1 MSRSGPGRGPRRLH
15 AQIFWAMA
23 MAILAAI
30 ALGGLASTWF
40 WHREPRL
47 PAFATAAAS
56 FAVRDLPQ
64 GAALPPA
71 LAARARELDL
81 SLALWDARG
90 ELLAVSGPALPEPS
104 AAAPEPGFWGSYHAL
119 GVNLRLPD
127 GRTLAVGALRSEA
140 GPHRRWPL
148 PLPLLIAGLGVL
160 LALLAYPIARRIT
173 RRLARLSESL
183 ERFGQGDL
191 SARVEVRG
199 RDEIAALAQR
209 FNASATRIEALVEQ
223 QRRVL
228 ASASHELRA
237 PLSRLRM
244 ALELALEPN
253 AQLAEPRRAKL
264 LADASAD
271 IDELD
276 GLVADVLLASRAQR
290 PPDQRAF
297 EPIAL
302 VALVRAEAE
311 RAQLPCAVADGL
323 ASATVRG
330 DARML
335 VRLIR
340 NLIDN
345 ARKHAGGHGLELA
358 LSRDG
363 SDLLLSVLDRGPG
376 VAEAERE
383 RIFEPF
389 YRPAGHREGQGG
401 GVGLGLSLVADIARL
416 HGGSAR
422 HRAREGG
429 GSAIDVRLPLS

>member
-1 MSRSGPGRGPRRLH
+1 
-15 AQIFWAMA
+15 MA
-23 MAILAAI
+23 FAILAAI

-40 WHREPRL
+40 WHREPEL
-47 PAFATAAAS
+47 PSFATAAAK

-64 GAALPPA
+64 GSALQPA

-90 ELLAVSGPALPEPS
+90 ALLARSGSALPERPAS
-104 AAAPEPGFWGSYHAL
+104 APELGFWGSRSAI

-127 GRTLAVGALRSEA
+127 GRTLGVGAPRSQI
-140 GPHRRWPL
+140 GPHRGWSL
-148 PLPLLIAGLGVL
+148 PLPLLIAVLGVL
-160 LALLAYPIARRIT
+160 LALLALPIARRIT

-199 RDEIAALAQR
+199 RDEIAALAHR
-209 FNASATRIEALVEQ
+209 FNASAARIEALVAQ

-237 PLSRLRM
+237 PLARLRM

-253 AQLAEPRRAKL
+253 AQLEEPRRAQL
-264 LADASAD
+264 LGDASAD

-276 GLVADVLLASRAQR
+276 GLVADVLIASRAQR

-297 EPIAL
+297 EPVELA
-302 VALVRAEAE
+302 ALVRAEAE
-311 RAQLPCAVADGL
+311 RAQAPCTIAAGL
-323 ASATVRG
+323 EAAAATVRG
-330 DARML
+330 DSRML
-335 VRLIR
+335 VRLLR

-345 ARKHAGGHGLELA
+345 ARKHAGGSGLELA
-358 LSRDG
+358 LRRDG
-363 SDLLLSVLDRGPG
+363 GELVLRVLDRGPG
-376 VAEAERE
+376 VPEAERE

-401 GVGLGLSLVADIARL
+401 GVGLGLSLVADIARM

-422 HRAREGG
+422 HHPREGG
-429 GSAIDVRLPLS
+429 GSAIEVRLPSASGPPRHA

>member
-1 MSRSGPGRGPRRLH
+1 MRPRAPRRLH
-15 AQIFWAMA
+15 AQIFFAMA
-23 MAILAAI
+23 FAILAAI

-40 WHREPRL
+40 WHREPHL
-47 PAFATAAAS
+47 PPFATAAAS
-56 FAVRDLPQ
+56 FAVRDLPRGEGLQ
-64 GAALPPA
+64 RALT
-71 LAARARELDL
+71 ARARELDL

-90 ELLAVSGPALPEPS
+90 RLLAHSGGELPERLS
-104 AAAPEPGFWGSYHAL
+104 RSPEPGIWGSRSAV
-119 GVNLRLPD
+119 GVNVRLPD
-127 GRTLAVGALRSEA
+127 GRTLGAGTPRADL
-140 GPHRRWPL
+140 GPHRGWL
-148 PLPLLIAGLGVL
+148 PLPLLIAALGVL

-199 RDEIAALAQR
+199 RDEIAALATR
-209 FNASATRIEALVEQ
+209 FNASAARIEALVAQ

-237 PLSRLRM
+237 PLARLRM

-253 AQLAEPRRAKL
+253 AQLSEPRRAQL
-264 LADASAD
+264 LHDASAD

-290 PPDQRAF
+290 PADARAF
-297 EPIAL
+297 EPVDLAAL
-302 VALVRAEAE
+302 LRAEAA
-311 RAQLPCAVADGL
+311 RAQLPCTVAEGL
-323 ASATVRG
+323 GQNTVRG

-335 VRLIR
+335 ARLLR

-345 ARKHAGGHGLELA
+345 ARKHAGGDGLELQ
-358 LSRDG
+358 LSRNGDR
-363 SDLLLSVLDRGPG
+363 LVLSVLDRGPG
-376 VAEAERE
+376 VPEVERE

-401 GVGLGLSLVADIARL
+401 GGVGLGLSLVADIARL
-416 HGGSAR
+416 HGGSAS
-422 HRAREGG
+422 HRPREGG
-429 GSAIDVRLPLS
+429 GSALEVRLPAC